1 MEATINSNNNNFFFF
16 LMNQFYYYQKTSNY
30 VHMNEKSTLRRTDF
44 Y

>member
-1 MEATINSNNNNFFFF
+1 MEATINSNNDKIFF